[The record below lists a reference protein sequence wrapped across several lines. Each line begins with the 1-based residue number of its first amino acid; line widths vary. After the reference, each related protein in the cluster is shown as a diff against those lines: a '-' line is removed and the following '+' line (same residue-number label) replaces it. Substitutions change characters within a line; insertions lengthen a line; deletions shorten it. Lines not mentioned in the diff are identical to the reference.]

1 MRDVIE
7 TRDGAT
13 YFAERALGIG
23 LRYDLGGSHPLVGRS
38 APDFDLNDGTR
49 LNQHLRAGRGL
60 IVDFDTVTK
69 RRALARQWHHRLNY
83 LNSRATNPL
92 GLSALLVRPDGFVAW
107 AVDGSADESELTAT
121 IKRWFGL
128 PSRQ

>member
-1 MRDVIE
+1 V
-7 TRDGAT
+7 
-13 YFAERALGIG
+13 
-23 LRYDLGGSHPLVGRS
+23 P
-38 APDFDLNDGTR
+38 
-49 LNQHLRAGRGL
+49 
-60 IVDFDTVTK
+60 K

-83 LNSRATNPL
+83 LISRATNPL